1 MAVEI
6 EMPQLSSEGE
16 SATLASWLVE
26 PGDIVEKG
34 DVIAEL
40 ETDKATVELEAPAS
54 GAIAELRVSAGTED
68 IGPGTVL
75 GLIEAS
81 DAGVEDSGEPGEPHG
96 DSDAS
101 LDEGEPED
109 QAADDRESEG
119 HAAEDREAVSQPAA
133 RTEQL
138 ESGASTE
145 RAATARRGPTPLARR
160 VADEHGVDVRELEG
174 SGPGGR
180 IVEAD
185 VRQAAGAPAAETS
198 RSEPAPTD
206 SAASGSTPASKA
218 ASKASRASMEASD
231 PALELDPPF
240 ESRRLT
246 SMRRT
251 IARRLRE
258 AKQTIPHFYLRMR
271 CSMDALL
278 EARARL
284 NESLEERP
292 DGVKLSLN
300 DFILKATALALRE
313 VPAANVSFADDAIR
327 FYERVDLSVAVATE
341 GGLVTPIVRDA
352 DRKGLA
358 RLAAETKE
366 LAALARAGKLRPE
379 QFQGG
384 TFTVSNLGMYGI
396 ETVYPIVNP
405 PQAGILGVGAVETQ
419 PIVRGGEVVVGRM
432 AAFTLAADHRVVD
445 GAIGAQLMAALRSR
459 LEDPAGMLL

>member
-26 PGDIVEKG
+26 PGEVVEKG

-54 GAIAELRVSAGTED
+54 GTIAELRVSAGTDD

-81 DAGVEDSGEPGEPHG
+81 DAPRSGEAEPAEEQSDEPRP
-96 DSDAS
+96 DSDS
-101 LDEGEPED
+101 EPD
-109 QAADDRESEG
+109 PKSDPESERHG
-119 HAAEDREAVSQPAA
+119 VADGEAAEEPGA
-133 RTEQL
+133 RAERS
-138 ESGASTE
+138 ESGISTE
-145 RAATARRGPTPLARR
+145 RAPTARRGPTPLARR
-160 VADEHGVDVRELEG
+160 VAEEHGVDVRELEG

-185 VRQAAGAPAAETS
+185 VRRAAGTS
-198 RSEPAPTD
+198 ATGVQEPP
-206 SAASGSTPASKA
+206 SASASGSAQAGSAA
-218 ASKASRASMEASD
+218 ASEASTG

-246 SMRRT
+246 PMRRT
-251 IARRLRE
+251 IARRLSE

-271 CSMDALL
+271 CSMDAVL
-278 EARARL
+278 EARTRL
-284 NESLEERP
+284 NEALEEMP

-313 VPAANVSFADDAIR
+313 VPAANVSFAEDAIR
-327 FYERVDLSVAVATE
+327 FYERVDLSFAVATE

-396 ETVYPIVNP
+396 ETVYPILNP
-405 PQAGILGVGAVETQ
+405 PQAGILGVGAVEAQ
-419 PIVRGGEVVVGRM
+419 PIVRDGEVVIGRM

>member
-16 SATLASWLVE
+16 AEGEGATLASWLVE
-26 PGDIVEKG
+26 PGDVVEKG

-40 ETDKATVELEAPAS
+40 ETDKATVELEASAS
-54 GAIAELRVSAGTED
+54 GTIAELRVPAGTED
-68 IGPGTVL
+68 LGPGTVL
-75 GLIEAS
+75 GLIDAS
-81 DAGVEDSGEPGEPHG
+81 DAGVEGAEEPAELPDESPSGSDESKDEPRDEPGPQAQTRDEHR
-96 DSDAS
+96 AS
-101 LDEGEPED
+101 
-109 QAADDRESEG
+109 R
-119 HAAEDREAVSQPAA
+119 
-133 RTEQL
+133 
-138 ESGASTE
+138 
-145 RAATARRGPTPLARR
+145 RRGPTPLARR
-160 VADEHGVDVRELEG
+160 VAEAQGVDVQALAG

-180 IVEAD
+180 VVEAD
-185 VRQAAGAPAAETS
+185 VREAAADL
-198 RSEPAPTD
+198 PTD
-206 SAASGSTPASKA
+206 GERPVSGPTQTESGSSASASG
-218 ASKASRASMEASD
+218 RATEPSAG

-251 IARRLRE
+251 IARRLSD

-278 EARARL
+278 EARVRL
-284 NESLEERP
+284 NAALEGTP
-292 DGVKLSLN
+292 DAVKLSLN
-300 DFILKATALALRE
+300 DFVLKATAMALRE
-313 VPAANVSFADDAIR
+313 VPAANVSLAEDSIR

-358 RLAAETKE
+358 RLAVEMKE

-396 ETVYPIVNP
+396 ETVYPILNP
-405 PQAGILGVGAVETQ
+405 PQAGILGIGAVEAQ
-419 PIVRGGEVVVGRM
+419 PIVRDGEIVVGHM

-445 GAIGAQLMAALRSR
+445 GAIGAKLMGALRSR